1 MSLWNRGAIALALG
15 LVGCAAGPNTDPRL
29 YAPYDDD
36 YRRHGG
42 TPTN

>member
-1 MSLWNRGAIALALG
+1 MKNLG
-15 LVGCAAGPNTDPRL
+15 LAVLFLGLLLAGCAAGPNADPRQ